1 MLVTTLLTFRENIKA
16 FFGRYDY
23 VITPLLK
30 FLLAALV
37 FFMLNSQF
45 GRFALLN
52 KSWLLLALAAVCSML
67 PSEMITVVGGGMII
81 LLSFPVALDVALL
94 SLAFIVIF
102 YFGYMRFATRT
113 GIIVLLIPVFY
124 ALHLTCAIPI
134 VMGFMVGPAAIVPVI
149 FGVILYYYE
158 GCIGNLANLLAAATD
173 DEEAIQGYHYIVT
186 CLVENKLMQLTI
198 VVFTC
203 VIVVTY
209 IIYRMSF
216 EYSWIVAFVVGGILN
231 VVLFLIGGVTMS
243 MDVDTGGIVLGSLAG
258 ILVSLVVQF
267 AKGIV
272 DYQKTELLQ
281 FEDDE
286 YYYYVKAIPKL
297 TISESNKNVKHIN
310 SKTQ

>member
-1 MLVTTLLTFRENIKA
+1 MTTLLTFRENIKA
-16 FFGRYDY
+16 FFSRYDY
-23 VITPLLK
+23 VITPILK
-30 FLLAALV
+30 FVLAAV
-37 FFMLNSQF
+37 IFFTLNGQF
-45 GRFALLN
+45 GRFAPLN
-52 KSWLLLALAAVCSML
+52 KGWLLLALAAVCAML
-67 PSEMITVVGGGMII
+67 PSEMVTVLGGGMII
-81 LLSFPVALDVALL
+81 LQSVPVALDVALL

-113 GIIVLLIPVFY
+113 GIIVLLIPIFY
-124 ALHLTCAIPI
+124 ACHLTCAIPI

-158 GCIGNLANLLAAATD
+158 GCLRDLANLLVTATD
-173 DEEAIQGYHYIVT
+173 EEEAIQGYHYVMT
-186 CLVENKLMQLTI
+186 CLMENKLMQLTI
-198 VVFTC
+198 LVFSC
-203 VIVVTY
+203 VIIVTY

-216 EYSWIVAFVVGGILN
+216 EYSWIVAFVVGGILT
-231 VVLFLIGGVTMS
+231 VVLFLVGGVTMS
-243 MDVDTGGIVLGSLAG
+243 MNVDTGSIVLGSLVG
-258 ILVSLVVQF
+258 IVVSLAIQF